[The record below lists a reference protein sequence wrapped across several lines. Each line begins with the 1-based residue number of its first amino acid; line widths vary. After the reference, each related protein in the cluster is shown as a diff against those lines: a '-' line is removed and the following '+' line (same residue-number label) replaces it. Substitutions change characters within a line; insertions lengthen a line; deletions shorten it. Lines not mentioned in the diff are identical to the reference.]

1 MKTPL
6 LWSRVIVVL
15 AIVALVI
22 FACGRKE
29 TKGETKMSTEL
40 EMKHQVDLGTIL
52 DTTIPIE
59 LFLPVKNRST
69 RQITISRVS
78 KDCSCTSVSIDKT
91 VLAPGE
97 VATIRVHSNLS
108 GKTDRYQ
115 GEVVIESDATEK
127 IDEIQVIGQI
137 TGQIRVRPSRTTIVM
152 NDKYADG
159 SFTIFCDDQNGKW
172 KYTGFTADDPNL
184 NVAINPQSTSPTT
197 STYAGIVHIP
207 AAAQKGYP
215 DFGTTIVKLKF
226 ENGTL
231 KRNLELNLAV
241 DLVIRRSITA
251 DPAQVTFD
259 HAARDQKRTVL
270 VQSGDAIKVDSV
282 TCGSPCVKSSLR
294 WIDKNTLVVELAF
307 DPAASGEKLPDDLAC
322 DLRADGKRIASI
334 PIHVVQI
341 P

>member
-1 MKTPL
+1 MKKL
-6 LWSRVIVVL
+6 FSWWRIIAVFAIMAL
-15 AIVALVI
+15 AIFV
-22 FACGRKE
+22 CGRKE
-29 TKGETKMSTEL
+29 TKGASKMSTEL
-40 EMKHQVDLGTIL
+40 EMKHQIDLGMIL

-59 LFLPVKNRST
+59 LFLPVKNRSA

-108 GKTDRYQ
+108 GKTDRYL

-127 IDEIQVIGQI
+127 IDEIQVTGQI
-137 TGQIRVRPSRTTIVM
+137 TGQIRVRPLRTTVVM
-152 NDKYADG
+152 GDKYAAG

-172 KYTGFTADDPNL
+172 KYTGFTAEDPNL
-184 NVAINPQSTSPTT
+184 NVEITPKSTSPTT
-197 STYAGIVHIP
+197 STYAGVVHIP
-207 AAAQKGYP
+207 AAAQKSYP
-215 DFGTTIVKLKF
+215 DFGTVMVKLKF
-226 ENGTL
+226 ENENL
-231 KRNLELNLAV
+231 KRSLDLNFAV
-241 DLVIRRSITA
+241 DLVIRRKITT
-251 DPAQVTFD
+251 DPAQVTFN
-259 HAARDQKRTVL
+259 HATKDQKRTVL

-294 WIDKNTLVVELAF
+294 WIDPKTLIVDLAF
-307 DPAASGEKLPDDLAC
+307 NPSAGAGKVPEDLAC
-322 DLRADGKRIASI
+322 DLHAGGKRIASI